1 MELLL
6 IYALLTI
13 LVSFLCSILE
23 AVLLSINPTYI
34 SVKLG
39 EGHKFAN
46 TLEGLKKNID
56 EPLIIIL
63 TLNTIAH
70 TVGAILVGVQAK
82 VVYSSLGRG
91 EVYHLLGVSFSE
103 EGMVGIVSAIMTV
116 LILLLSEIIPKTL
129 GATYWKKLAKITALF
144 LRSIIPV
151 FKYSG
156 VLWFL
161 QLFTK
166 ILGKRGE
173 TNVMSREDFS
183 AMAEIAQQEGVI
195 EEKESTVIKNM
206 VRLNEVRVR
215 NIMTPRSVMKIAPEQ
230 MSIQT
235 FFDQNPKLRFSRIP
249 VHGDNPEIITGYV
262 LKDNVLEE
270 LLNKKG
276 EMPLSDIKREL
287 IVVNRDTRIPQIF
300 ETLMTKREH
309 IALVVDE
316 YGTVTGL
323 VTMED
328 VIETLLGIEIMDE
341 SDHVEDL
348 QAVARKKWEE
358 RAKKIGIIN

>member
-1 MELLL
+1 MELLFL
-6 IYALLTI
+6 YALLTI
-13 LVSFLCSILE
+13 TVSFLCSILE
-23 AVLLSINPTYI
+23 AVLLSVNSTYI
-34 SVKLG
+34 SLKLG
-39 EGHKFAN
+39 EGETFAK
-46 TLEGLKKNID
+46 TLDNLKKNID

-82 VVYSSLGRG
+82 VVYSSVGNG
-91 EVYHLLGVSFSE
+91 QVYNLLGIPFSE
-103 EGMVGIVSAIMTV
+103 EGMVGVVSAIMTV

-129 GATYWKKLAKITALF
+129 GATYWKKLAKVTALF
-144 LRSIIPV
+144 LSSIIPV
-151 FKYSG
+151 FRYSG
-156 VLWFL
+156 ILWFL

-173 TNVMSREDFS
+173 ADVMSREDFS
-183 AMAEIAQQEGVI
+183 AMAEIAEQEGVI

-230 MSIQT
+230 MSIQE

-249 VHGDNPEIITGYV
+249 IHGENPEIITGYV

-270 LLNKKG
+270 IINKKG
-276 EMPLSDIKREL
+276 DMALSEIKREL

-300 ETLMTKREH
+300 EMLMTKREH

-328 VIETLLGIEIMDE
+328 VIETLLGIEIVDE

-358 RAKKIGIIN
+358 RAKKIGIID

>member
-1 MELLL
+1 MELLFL
-6 IYALLTI
+6 YALLTI
-13 LVSFLCSILE
+13 TVSFLCSILE
-23 AVLLSINPTYI
+23 AVLLSVNPTFINLKI
-34 SVKLG
+34 SEG
-39 EGHKFAN
+39 ESFAK
-46 TLEGLKKNID
+46 TLDSLKKNID

-82 VVYSSLGRG
+82 VVYASMGNG
-91 EVYHLLGVSFSE
+91 KVYSFFGMPFTE
-103 EGMVGIVSAIMTV
+103 ELMVGVVSAIMTL

-129 GATYWKKLAKITALF
+129 GATYWKKLAKITAIL
-144 LRSIIPV
+144 LRAIIPI
-151 FKYSG
+151 FTYSG
-156 VLWFL
+156 LLWFL

-173 TNVMSREDFS
+173 VNVMSREDFS
-183 AMAEIAQQEGVI
+183 AMAEIAHQEGVI

-215 NIMTPRSVMKIAPEQ
+215 DIMTPRTVMKIAPEQ
-230 MSIQT
+230 MTIKD
-235 FFDQNPKLRFSRIP
+235 FYAQNPKLRFSRIP

-270 LLNKKG
+270 LVNNKG
-276 EMPLSDIKREL
+276 DTPLLRIKRAL
-287 IVVNRDTRIPQIF
+287 IVVDRDTRIPEIF
-300 ETLMTKREH
+300 ETLMTQREH
-309 IALVVDE
+309 ISLVVDE
-316 YGTVTGL
+316 YGTVSGL

-358 RAKKIGIIN
+358 RAKRIGIIK

>member
-1 MELLL
+1 MS
-6 IYALLTI
+6 
-13 LVSFLCSILE
+13 VNS
-23 AVLLSINPTYI
+23 TYI
-34 SVKLG
+34 SLKLG
-39 EGHKFAN
+39 EGETFAK
-46 TLEGLKKNID
+46 TLDNLKKNID

-82 VVYSSLGRG
+82 VVYSSVGNG
-91 EVYHLLGVSFSE
+91 QVYNLLGIPFSE
-103 EGMVGIVSAIMTV
+103 EGMVGVVSAIMTV

-129 GATYWKKLAKITALF
+129 GATYWKKLAKVTALF
-144 LRSIIPV
+144 LSSIIPV
-151 FKYSG
+151 FRYSG
-156 VLWFL
+156 ILWFL

-173 TNVMSREDFS
+173 ADVMSREDFS
-183 AMAEIAQQEGVI
+183 AMAEIAEQEGVI

-230 MSIQT
+230 MSIQE

-249 VHGDNPEIITGYV
+249 IHGENPEIIAGYV

-270 LLNKKG
+270 IINKKG
-276 EMPLSDIKREL
+276 DMALSEIKREL

-328 VIETLLGIEIMDE
+328 VIETLLGIEIVDE

-358 RAKKIGIIN
+358 RAKKIGIID